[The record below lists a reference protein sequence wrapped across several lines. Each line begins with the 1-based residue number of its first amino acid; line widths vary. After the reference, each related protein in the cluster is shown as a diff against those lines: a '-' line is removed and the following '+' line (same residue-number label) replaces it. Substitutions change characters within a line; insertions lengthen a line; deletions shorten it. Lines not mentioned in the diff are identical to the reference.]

1 MRHFY
6 LIPLW
11 AGGRGCE
18 DPDIVAIDQ
27 SPCVVGRHSA
37 CDRRIHSPLV
47 SRRHCLFSLREGQ
60 VWVEDLGSSNGT
72 RLNGKPLAEAR
83 PLAEGDRLDLAGLP
97 FLCLSRPPDE
107 AAAQAGA
114 GVYGLAGS

>member
-1 MRHFY
+1 MRQFY

-18 DPDIVAIDQ
+18 DPDIVAVDQ

-72 RLNGKPLAEAR
+72 RLNGKPLAE
-83 PLAEGDRLDLAGLP
+83 GDRLDLAGLP

-107 AAAQAGA
+107 AAVGGA
-114 GVYGLAGS
+114 GEVFGGAGS